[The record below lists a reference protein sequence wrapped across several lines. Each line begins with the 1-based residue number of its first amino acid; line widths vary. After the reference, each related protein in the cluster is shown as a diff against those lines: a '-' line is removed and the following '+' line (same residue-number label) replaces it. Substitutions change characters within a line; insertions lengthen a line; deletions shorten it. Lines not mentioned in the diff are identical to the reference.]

1 MKAAA
6 TYKVNKWE
14 EHTYREIPPGMKMT
28 KASVE
33 YGFSGDLDGAG
44 RMEYL
49 MFYASFDPND
59 PHKSKASY
67 VGLIG
72 FEGKLH
78 GKSGSFAMI
87 DNGKFEGGSADSTLA
102 IAEGSGTGMLK
113 GIRGAGSY
121 RANKDGFKL
130 ELDYQLP

>member
-1 MKAAA
+1 MKAVA

-14 EHTYREIPPGMKMT
+14 EHTYQEIPPGMKMT

-49 MFYASFDPND
+49 MFYSWYDPKD
-59 PHKSKASY
+59 PHKAKASY

-72 FEGKLH
+72 FEGKLA
-78 GKSGSFAMI
+78 GKRGTFALI
-87 DNGKFEGGSADSTLA
+87 DNGKFEGGSADSTLV
-102 IAEGSGTGMLK
+102 IAEGSGTGALK
-113 GIRGAGSY
+113 GIQGTGFY
-121 RANKDGFKL
+121 RANQEGFRL
-130 ELDYQLP
+130 ELDYRLP